1 MSVKRPLLTL
11 LAGLLG
17 VVLLSAAARA
27 ESESEVHV
35 RDGLPKL
42 AARTHDSS
50 GELRVAYLGGSIT
63 AADGWRGLTTSYLR
77 TLYPRLD
84 VVEISAGLPGT
95 GSDLGACRLGRDVL
109 EQHPDLLFVEFAVN
123 DSSTAPAQIERT
135 MEGIVRQTWRA
146 NPQTDIC
153 FVYTVSAHGL
163 ADLEAGRFQPSARA
177 METVAQHYGIPS
189 IHFGLEVARQVV
201 AGSLIF
207 KGVAPEAGNVFSL
220 DGVHPTPAGHQL
232 YLTVIKRCLPALIAP
247 AEKKP
252 HRLSAPLHSD
262 NWQYARLETADS
274 TVRNGKWARVGS
286 DDPNLRGVTKSLL
299 PPTWRATEAGASI
312 EFTFTGREFGL
323 LGIAA
328 PDTGEFRV
336 TVDDQP
342 SVTDTLFD
350 AYASP
355 TFCRQRP
362 WFYPQKLA
370 DGAHHVR
377 IELTGTKLDKAA
389 IKSKAGKPIDD
400 PAPYAPNALTV
411 CGILIVGSSAP

>member
-1 MSVKRPLLTL
+1 MSVKRPFFTL

-17 VVLLSAAARA
+17 VVLLSAAGRA
-27 ESESEVHV
+27 ESEPEVHV
-35 RDGLPKL
+35 RDGLPNL
-42 AARTHDSS
+42 AARAHDSS

-63 AADGWRGLTTSYLR
+63 AADGWRALTTSYLR

-146 NPQTDIC
+146 NPYTDIC

-163 ADLEAGRFQPSARA
+163 ADLEAGRFQPSAKA

-201 AGSLIF
+201 ARSLIF
-207 KGVAPEAGNVFSL
+207 KGSTAEAGNVFSL

-232 YLTVIKRCLPALIAP
+232 YLAVIKRSLPSLVTSV
-247 AEKKP
+247 EKNP
-252 HRLSAPLHSD
+252 HRLVAPLHDD

-274 TVRNGKWARVGS
+274 TVRNGKWVRVAS

-312 EFTFTGREFGL
+312 EFTFTGRKFGL

-342 SVTDTLFD
+342 PVTDTLFD

-362 WFYPQKLA
+362 WFYPQQLV
-370 DGAHHVR
+370 DGPHHVR
-377 IELTGTKLDKAA
+377 IELTGAKLDKAA
-389 IKSKAGKPIDD
+389 IKAKAGKPIDD
-400 PAPYAPNALTV
+400 PAPYATNALTV

>member
-1 MSVKRPLLTL
+1 MFAKPTFSHL
-11 LAGLLG
+11 LAGLVGLI
-17 VVLLSAAARA
+17 LLSIAARA
-27 ESESEVHV
+27 ESEPELHV
-35 RDGLPKL
+35 RDGLPNL
-42 AARTHDSS
+42 AARAHDSS

-63 AADGWRGLTTSYLR
+63 AADGWRALATSYLR

-84 VVEISAGLPGT
+84 VVEIAAGLPGT
-95 GSDLGACRLGRDVL
+95 GSDLGVCRLGRDVL

-146 NPQTDIC
+146 NPHTDIC

-207 KGVAPEAGNVFSL
+207 KAAAPDAGNVFSL

-232 YLTVIKRCLPALIAP
+232 YLTVIKRSLPALITP
-247 AEKKP
+247 AEKSP
-252 HRLSAPLHSD
+252 HRLPAPLHND
-262 NWQYARLETADS
+262 NWQYARLETIDS
-274 TVRNGKWARVGS
+274 MSRSGKWVRVAP
-286 DDPNLRGVTKSLL
+286 DDPNLRGVTKSSL

-342 SVTDTLFD
+342 PVTDTLFD

-377 IELTGTKLDKAA
+377 IEPTGTKLDKAA
-389 IKSKAGKPIDD
+389 IKAKAGKPIDD
-400 PAPYAPNALTV
+400 PAPYAVNSLTV
-411 CGILIVGSSAP
+411 CGILIVGSSGP